1 MPKPP
6 TGRLSLALAVFLSE
20 LTGAPI
26 LEAGHGP
33 EVKKRLHDQRKKA
46 APPVAGSA
54 DLPTSH
60 DRAPAVAAR
69 ASEDAAEPADHAS
82 AELGPLE
89 TPTP

>member
-6 TGRLSLALAVFLSE
+6 AGRLSLALAVFFAE
-20 LTGAPI
+20 LTGAPV
-26 LEAGHGP
+26 LGAGHGP
-33 EVKKRLHDQRKKA
+33 EVKKRLHEQRKKA

-60 DRAPAVAAR
+60 DPAPTVAAR
-69 ASEDAAEPADHAS
+69 ASEDAAERVDQAS